1 MPVRVKREG
10 KEERWGNTFF
20 VPIKWTSPPIRS
32 QCTPCKEHGQPLH
45 DSGEER
51 AG

>member
-10 KEERWGNTFF
+10 KEKRWGNTFF
-20 VPIKWTSPPIRS
+20 VPIKWTRPPIRS
-32 QCTPCKEHGQPLH
+32 QSMPRKERGKPLR